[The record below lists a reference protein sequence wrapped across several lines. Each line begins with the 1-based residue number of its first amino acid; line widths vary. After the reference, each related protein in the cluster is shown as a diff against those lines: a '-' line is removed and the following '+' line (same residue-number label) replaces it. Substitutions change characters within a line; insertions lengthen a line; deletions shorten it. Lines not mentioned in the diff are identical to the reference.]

1 MGPGGHAERTGDVIM
16 IDDTNRNADQ
26 GQPGRPDVKKA
37 FQNLPIVWLVPIVAL
52 IIGGWLLWRDAAS
65 KGPEITVTFMT
76 AEGLTA
82 GKTAVRYRD
91 VDVGQVTSINL
102 SDDFEHV
109 VLTMRMNADFDPYLT
124 DKTKFWVVRPRVSA
138 QGISGL
144 QTIVSGAYIEVVP
157 DKTGKK
163 ARKFAGSEEP
173 EYVPDGSDGTRFI
186 LMADELGSVAVGTPV
201 LLRGVEVGEVLDTN
215 LDMAAERVSI
225 PIYVRKPFDVL
236 VKKDTRFW
244 NSSGISLDLSAE
256 GVSVRAQSVRS
267 VLAGGINFYTPE
279 ESLQSETAKS
289 DTLFRLHDNR
299 KQAEI
304 LAHGITQKFVLYFDS
319 SVRGLSPG
327 APVEFNGIR
336 VGTVNSVNLEYVIAN
351 QSFRVPVEVTLE
363 PERVQMVGG
372 NDADGD
378 EYDRIMGTLVDRG
391 MRARLKTG
399 SFITGQLFVDL
410 GMYPV
415 TPPRYL
421 GDEKGKIPELPTLPQ
436 KIDEISNSL
445 TSLLEKVETFP
456 IEEIG
461 IRLLGTVEGMENIVT
476 SPAITEG
483 MNSLKQAAAGV
494 SQLVTNLDTSVL
506 PATQNA
512 LEAAQAALGGVRDV
526 TSPNSPIRYNFEE
539 TLKELSAA
547 ARSLR
552 DLADFLEQNPNALI
566 LGKPGRREEE

>member
-1 MGPGGHAERTGDVIM
+1 MT
-16 IDDTNRNADQ
+16 DDTSRNAGQ

-37 FQNLPIVWLVPIVAL
+37 FQNLPVIWIVPIVAL
-52 IIGGWLLWRDAAS
+52 IIGGWLLWRDAAA
-65 KGPEITVTFMT
+65 KGPEVTVTFET

-91 VDVGQVTSINL
+91 VDVGQVTEINL
-102 SDDFEHV
+102 SEDFGHV
-109 VLTMRMNADFDPYLT
+109 VLTMRMNSDFEPYLT

-144 QTIVSGAYIEVVP
+144 QTIVSGAYIEAVP
-157 DKTGKK
+157 DRSGQE
-163 ARKFAGSEEP
+163 AREFTGSEEP

-186 LMADELGSVAVGTPV
+186 LMAEELGSVASGTPV

-215 LDMAAERVSI
+215 LDSAAEKVSI
-225 PIYVRKPFDVL
+225 PIYVRKPFDGL
-236 VKKDTRFW
+236 VKRDTRFW
-244 NSSGISLDLSAE
+244 NSSGISLDLNAE

-267 VLAGGINFYTPE
+267 VLAGGINFYTPD
-279 ESLQSETAKS
+279 ESLNSETAKP
-289 DTLFRLHDNR
+289 DTVFRLNDSR

-304 LAHGITQKFVLYFDS
+304 LAYGITQKYMLYFDS

-336 VGTVNSVNLEYVIAN
+336 VGTVNSVNLEYVVPN

-363 PERVQMVGG
+363 PERVQMVG
-372 NDADGD
+372 NQDTAAVD
-378 EYDRIMGTLVDRG
+378 YAKIMDVLVERG
-391 MRARLKTG
+391 LRARLKTG

-421 GDEKGKIPELPTLPQ
+421 GDAQGKIPELPTLPQ

-445 TSLLEKVETFP
+445 SSLLEKVETFP

-476 SPAITEG
+476 SPAIIES
-483 MNSLKQAAAGV
+483 MDSLKQAAAGV
-494 SQLVTNLDTSVL
+494 NQLVTNLDTSVL
-506 PATQNA
+506 PATQKA
-512 LEAAQAALGGVRDV
+512 LESAQVALGGVRDV